1 MLPALGSKE
10 VCRYAIL
17 PFRPGKEDLTILPQQ
32 DADSSLLRGWEAK
45 QEILEFLPY
54 WDRDQKLRAEHD
66 GMVKAQWSICS
77 FNRHCQSGLMLG
89 TGKPLET
96 EGGDRKLAEA
106 KSVTS
111 EQEAIPRRR
120 NSSLAAFIL
129 LSPWGTEG
137 REERT
142 FPNKVLSLIPGFRI
156 HRHFQHEK
164 EHFQCRMSCPSG
176 HATVK
181 NYNLTLLFK
190 KKKKIGDPPFKDIH
204 RPREATWE
212 SCVALHTNP
221 SPSPVSSNL
230 FPKRNVTRWPCKC
243 HFAISMASPKTGGH

>member
-1 MLPALGSKE
+1 
-10 VCRYAIL
+10 
-17 PFRPGKEDLTILPQQ
+17 
-32 DADSSLLRGWEAK
+32 
-45 QEILEFLPY
+45 
-54 WDRDQKLRAEHD
+54 
-66 GMVKAQWSICS
+66 
-77 FNRHCQSGLMLG
+77 MLG

-129 LSPWGTEG
+129 LSPWGMEG

-190 KKKKIGDPPFKDIH
+190 KKKNRGSSLQRHTQAPGSHLRILCCSPHQPI
-204 RPREATWE
+204 
-212 SCVALHTNP
+212 ALP
-221 SPSPVSSNL
+221 SL
-230 FPKRNVTRWPCKC
+230 
-243 HFAISMASPKTGGH
+243 